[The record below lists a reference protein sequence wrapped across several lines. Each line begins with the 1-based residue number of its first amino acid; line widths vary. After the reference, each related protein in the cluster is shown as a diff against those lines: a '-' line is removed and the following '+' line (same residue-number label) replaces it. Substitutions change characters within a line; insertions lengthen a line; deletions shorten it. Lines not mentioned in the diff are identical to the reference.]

1 MKVMKANW
9 IGIVAATALMF
20 AGQAVAS
27 DATPAGRAIFDKA
40 VCKGCH
46 AIEYEG
52 YGPAFVDVGAKYAGV
67 AGAKESLIGKIKNGT
82 KGTWGNNAMPPQKG
96 NVTEEQL
103 NILVDYIL
111 SLK

>member
-1 MKVMKANW
+1 MKANW
-9 IGIVAATALMF
+9 IGIVVAATALMF
-20 AGQAVAS
+20 AGQAGAS
-27 DATPAGRAIFDKA
+27 DAAAGKAVFDKA

-52 YGPAFVDVGAKYAGV
+52 YGPAFKDVGAKYAGV

-82 KGTWGNNAMPPQKG
+82 KGTWGTAEMPAQKG